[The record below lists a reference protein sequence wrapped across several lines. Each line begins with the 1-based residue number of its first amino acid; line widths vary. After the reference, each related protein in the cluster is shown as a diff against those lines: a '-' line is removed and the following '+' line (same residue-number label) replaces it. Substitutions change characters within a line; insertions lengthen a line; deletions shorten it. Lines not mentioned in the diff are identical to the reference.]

1 MTPIQLDDALN
12 DIGNAERFQADWASF
27 LAYVPEIG
35 SWRRWD
41 KFRWKDD
48 NDEAVRCAAFTARQW
63 FDDIAHET
71 DQGRQKKLFAHAQR
85 SCSANSLHNMINIAR
100 TLGMTMPQ
108 REWDRDPL
116 LLAVE
121 NGVIDL
127 RTGKPILPDQRQY
140 ISRSAATKFSA
151 DATAPNWCSFLDRI
165 MAGNLAMIAFLQRAV
180 GYSLT
185 GDTREQ
191 CAFIGWG
198 FGANGKS
205 VFKETLRG
213 LTASSL
219 SSFRNSSC
227 G

>member
-1 MTPIQLDDALN
+1 M
-12 DIGNAERFQADWASF
+12 
-27 LAYVPEIG
+27 
-35 SWRRWD
+35 
-41 KFRWKDD
+41 
-48 NDEAVRCAAFTARQW
+48 RQ
-63 FDDIAHET
+63 
-71 DQGRQKKLFAHAQR
+71 RKLLAHAQR

-100 TLGMTMPQ
+100 TLRMTMPQ